1 MRSSAFPRRATA
13 EERGFALV
21 AVLLVLAVLGILGA
35 EFAFSMRLEGSAVR
49 AFKDGVAGLHL
60 AEAGVE
66 QAIREIVG
74 DHAYAAAC
82 RDDDPVRFF
91 KTDRTPVAPLP
102 RHEVVLGA
110 GHFEYDITDEEGRL
124 NVNTSPPE
132 RIARLLESLGVAR
145 NDRDA
150 IVDSIQD
157 WRDNNE
163 EHRLNGAESDDHYLK
178 QPLPY
183 RARNANLDSVRE
195 LLQIKGVTEAVFN
208 GADDR
213 PGLVREVTVKTPGPV
228 NINTGRTHVLRA
240 LGLAD
245 AEISQIVQARCDA
258 PYQAV
263 PGQFGGRGFIVTSRT
278 FRIEARGLV
287 GGRVAARIVAV
298 VQKRQDRRGAVV
310 APLEWTVDR

>member
-1 MRSSAFPRRATA
+1 MSRRS
-13 EERGFALV
+13 ERGFALV
-21 AVLLVLAVLGILGA
+21 AVLLVLAVLGVLGA

-49 AFKDGVAGLHL
+49 AFKEGVAGRHL

-74 DHAYAAAC
+74 DYAFVAAC

-91 KTDRTPVAPLP
+91 KADRTAVPALP
-102 RHEVVLGA
+102 RREVPLGP
-110 GHFEYDITDEEGRL
+110 GQFEYDITDEEARL
-124 NVNTSPPE
+124 NVNTAPPE
-132 RIARLLESLGVAR
+132 RLRRLLESLQVQR

-157 WRDNNE
+157 WRDPNE

-183 RARNANLDSVRE
+183 RSRNANLESVRE
-195 LLQIKGVTEAVFN
+195 LLQIKGITEAIYH

-240 LGLAD
+240 LGLSE
-245 AEISQIVQARCDA
+245 AEINQVLQARCEA
-258 PYQAV
+258 PYPAV
-263 PGQFGGRGFIVTSRT
+263 PGQFGGRGFSVSSRT

-287 GGRVAARIVAV
+287 DGRVAARIVTV
-298 VQKRQDRRGAVV
+298 VQKRQAESGPIV
-310 APLEWTVDR
+310 ARLEWSVDR

>member
-1 MRSSAFPRRATA
+1 MTA
-13 EERGFALV
+13 PARDQRGFALV
-21 AVLLVLAVLGILGA
+21 AVLLVLAVLGVLGA

-74 DHAYAAAC
+74 DHVYVAAC

-91 KTDRTPVAPLP
+91 KTDRTPVVPLP
-102 RHEVVLGA
+102 RRDVVLGA
-110 GHFEYDITDEEGRL
+110 GHFEYEITDEEARL

-132 RIARLLESLGVAR
+132 RIARLLESLGIAR

-150 IVDSIQD
+150 IVDAIQD

-163 EHRLNGAESDDHYLK
+163 EHRLNGAESDDYYLK

-195 LLQIKGVTEAVFN
+195 LLQIKGVTEALFN

-245 AEISQIVQARCDA
+245 AEISQILQARCET

-263 PGQFGGRGFIVTSRT
+263 PGQFGGRGFTVTSRT

-287 GGRVAARIVAV
+287 DGRVAARIVAV
-298 VQKRQDRRGAVV
+298 VQKRQDQRGPIV
-310 APLEWTVDR
+310 ASLEWSVDR